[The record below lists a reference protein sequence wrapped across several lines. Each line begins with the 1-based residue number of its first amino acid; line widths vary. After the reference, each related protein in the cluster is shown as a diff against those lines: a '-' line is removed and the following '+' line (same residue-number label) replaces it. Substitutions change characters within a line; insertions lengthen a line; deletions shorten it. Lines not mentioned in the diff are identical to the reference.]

1 MLIYIKL
8 ESVKP
13 SRQDSGFFTE
23 KESWTSVEIEI
34 VASGDYMVTHEIK
47 RADLYDKISPKYL
60 FYMVGRER
68 LERSTIGLKVRCST
82 N

>member
-1 MLIYIKL
+1 MKA
-8 ESVKP
+8 KP
-13 SRQDSGFFTE
+13 
-23 KESWTSVEIEI
+23 
-34 VASGDYMVTHEIK
+34 
-47 RADLYDKISPKYL
+47 L